1 MGIWGI
7 AFSFIFRLLVFNKN
21 RCVPLP
27 ERKSTSEWLEPVAQ
41 KHPKHPTE
49 VRVSLTFL
57 TLKNEIKLS
66 SAGICFRHDNKN
78 IYLTFL
84 LYLQICCCESTGF
97 GDLIHRFTGILAPK
111 HVCFQLCSSARNV
124 SCGCPPTVASTS
136 PPQRHP
142 FAVNLVMFSANSLLF
157 LRINKPILK
166 GWLQPNFRKRR
177 KKKVWGRKIFGCPPA
192 H

>member
-1 MGIWGI
+1 M
-7 AFSFIFRLLVFNKN
+7 FNKN

-49 VRVSLTFL
+49 VQGGLTFL

-66 SAGICFRHDNKN
+66 SAGICFRHDNKKHLFALTSN
-78 IYLTFL
+78 MLLWVYRIWRSDTQIYRNPCTKTCL
-84 LYLQICCCESTGF
+84 LPALFFCKECVMWVSAHCGF
-97 GDLIHRFTGILAPK
+97 HL
-111 HVCFQLCSSARNV
+111 
-124 SCGCPPTVASTS
+124 

-177 KKKVWGRKIFGCPPA
+177 KKKGVGA
-192 H
+192 